1 MTIPRRDFLRLA
13 AGAATLPALS
23 RVATADD
30 YPTKPVRVLVGYAP
44 GGTTDTLARMIGQ
57 RLTDRLGQQFL
68 IETRTGA
75 GTNIAT
81 EALVRSPPD
90 GYTLFLATSAN
101 AINAT
106 LYERLSFNFIRDVA
120 PVAIIADAPLVMEVH
135 PSVPV
140 HTVPEFIAYARAN
153 PGKINMASGGVG
165 SPPHLAGELFMMTT
179 GVKLVHVPYRG
190 SAPAI
195 TDMLGG
201 QMQVYFDLI
210 ASSIEH
216 IRAGKLRPLAVTTT
230 KRLDALPDVPTVAD
244 FLPGFEV
251 SAWQGLCAPKGT
263 PADIIDRL
271 NKEVNAAVAD
281 PKIKGQLEDL
291 SLRVM
296 SGTAADFGKLIADD
310 TEKWAKV
317 IKFAGI
323 KAD

>member
-1 MTIPRRDFLRLA
+1 MKLPRRQFLRLA
-13 AGAATLPALS
+13 AGAAVLPAVS

-30 YPTKPVRVLVGYAP
+30 YPSKPVRILVGYAA
-44 GGTTDTLARMIGQ
+44 GGATDTIARMIGQ
-57 RLTDRLGQQFL
+57 RLAERLGQQFL
-68 IETRTGA
+68 VETRTGA
-75 GTNIAT
+75 GTNIAA
-81 EALVRSPPD
+81 EALVRAPPD

-120 PVAIIADAPLVMEVH
+120 PVAIVADAPLVMEVH

-153 PGKINMASGGVG
+153 PGKINMASAGTG
-165 SPPHLAGELFMMTT
+165 SPVHVAGELFMMTT
-179 GVKLVHVPYRG
+179 GIKLVHVPYRG

-201 QMQVYFDLI
+201 QMQVIFDTVPTSL
-210 ASSIEH
+210 EH

-244 FLPGFEV
+244 FLPGFEA

-263 PADIIDRL
+263 PAGIIDRL

-281 PKIKGQLEDL
+281 PKMKGQLEDL

-296 SGTAADFGKLIADD
+296 SGTPADFGKLIADD